1 MKINVLLLLIAIS
14 FAANVQSQNQTY
26 NQQIEAAIQLMD
38 NGSVSSAR
46 SILEDLR
53 KAYPDDYTVGYELA
67 YACYLA
73 RDYKACIELLSKLV
87 EHRDATDQTYA
98 MLGNAYDMSG
108 DRQKAQ
114 EMYQSGL
121 LHFPKSG
128 YLYCELGNIALLNKE
143 YQKCENFYLR
153 GIKADFT
160 FTANYYRLAEF
171 YFSSSRPS
179 RGMILAEMYISIE
192 GRDTKRMQQMSQ
204 YINHFSNVAA
214 QTDTIALDIS
224 LQNKNQMSPENMGA
238 NLDLLYPLAYKAA
251 MVKMKADS
259 LSVEDWCKIRSAV
272 SDVLL
277 GDDPALRN
285 SRNPYLLHLQAVRAS
300 GCENAY
306 NHYLLLLS
314 EPEELGKWQ
323 DAHPIEWK
331 NFATWF
337 GSYTPVRG
345 SGDFF

>member
-1 MKINVLLLLIAIS
+1 MKINVLLLLIAI
-14 FAANVQSQNQTY
+14 FLAADVQSQNQTY
-26 NQQIEAAIQLMD
+26 NQQIEAAIRLMD

-46 SILEDLR
+46 NILEDMR
-53 KAYPDDYTVGYELA
+53 KVYPDDYVVGYELA

-73 RDYKACIELLSKLV
+73 RDYKTCIDLLSKLV
-87 EHRDATDQTYA
+87 EHCDATDQTYA
-98 MLGNAYDMSG
+98 MLGNAYDSNG
-108 DRQKAQ
+108 DREKAQ
-114 EMYQSGL
+114 EVYQSGL

-143 YQKCENFYLR
+143 YRKCEDFYLK

-160 FTANYYRLAEF
+160 FTANYYRLAEH
-171 YFSSSRPS
+171 YFSSSRAT
-179 RGMILAEMYISIE
+179 RGLILAEMYISIE
-192 GRDTKRMQQMSQ
+192 GRDTKRMQQMSK
-204 YINHFSNVAA
+204 YINYFSNAEA
-214 QTDTIALDIS
+214 RTDTIALDIG
-224 LQNKNQMSPENMGA
+224 LQDKNLSSPESMGA

-251 MVKMKADS
+251 LVKTKADS
-259 LSVEDWCKIRSAV
+259 LSVDAWCKIRSAV
-272 SDVLL
+272 SDMLL
-277 GDDPALRN
+277 TDDPVLQN
-285 SRNPYLLHLQAVRAS
+285 SLNPYILHLEAVRAS

-323 DAHPIEWK
+323 DTHPIEWK

-345 SGDFF
+345 SGGFF